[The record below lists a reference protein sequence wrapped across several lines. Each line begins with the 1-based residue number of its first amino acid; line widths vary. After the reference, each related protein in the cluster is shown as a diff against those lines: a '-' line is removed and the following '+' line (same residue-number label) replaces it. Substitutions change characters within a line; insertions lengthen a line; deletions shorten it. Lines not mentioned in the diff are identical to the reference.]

1 MRIQAALVSVVV
13 AGFLAAPANA
23 APAADL
29 AAGSVVAPT
38 SLTVLGAA
46 TVTVKVRNVGR
57 AVSAPSLVTVV
68 LSSDA
73 RRDKADHVIGTALSR
88 KRLKR
93 GGTERVRVAAVPHD
107 GLGTRSYVLLA
118 CVAPAKGRQASTRND
133 CAAAKRRVRLGG
145 AVAAIHPQISADATA
160 AASKT
165 LDAAGGSVDVALPG
179 GSHATLTVP
188 DKALGMPTA
197 IALIPVT
204 SVAPGPRGV
213 RPASS
218 VLVSPEGLV
227 APGSTLTF
235 TAPSGTPASRLR
247 AFAFGGE
254 DEAIV
259 AAPFLA
265 RPALSVDA
273 SVFGGYGVGTPSA
286 AAPATARSAA
296 CPRAAAA
303 AVDPCKEE
311 SLRKRLNE
319 ILAGTNAAD
328 PSALA
333 AADAFVKDVVYP
345 EIDAQ
350 VAAGATAE
358 EISDLVSIPV
368 ALARQEQLM
377 GIPPPA
383 DNVLSAKLEAYVKR
397 TAENSLKRCED
408 RKQGPITTKLQLLQ
422 ISRQAQLMG
431 SPVGDLVAEWVA
443 RCASKPWYLA
453 YDMTVHETPISSP
466 SPPDFEAGNGHVGSL
481 AVPVPGS
488 GTDSG
493 QGPLAYSGLSCS
505 PGSSGAFS
513 GCSITS
519 AAGDLQ
525 VSPTRSEVS
534 STVTTRCGRTVK
546 VPVVMVFFKFVMASE
561 AQTLHFC
568 VTNGPCVDGGTGG
581 GFQRGIDV
589 VTEGNRGELS
599 MPDAGGR
606 VELSGADPS
615 FGGFLAVNGK
625 GSAELKLTQ

>member
-1 MRIQAALVSVVV
+1 
-13 AGFLAAPANA
+13 
-23 APAADL
+23 L
-29 AAGSVVAPT
+29 AAGSVVAPK
-38 SLTVLGAA
+38 SLTALGAA
-46 TVTVKVRNVGR
+46 TVTVKVRNVGQT
-57 AVSAPSLVTVV
+57 VSAPSSVTVL

-73 RRDKADHVIGTALSR
+73 RRDKADHVIGTAVSR

-93 GGTERVRVAAVPHD
+93 GGSERVRVAAVPHA
-107 GLGTRSYVLLA
+107 GLKSRSYVLLV
-118 CVAPAKGRQASTRND
+118 CVAPARGRQASTGND
-133 CAAAKRRVRLGG
+133 CAAPKRRVRLGG
-145 AVAAIHPQISADATA
+145 AVAAIRPQISADATV

-165 LDAAGGSVDVALPG
+165 LDVVGGSVDVALPG
-179 GSHATLTVP
+179 GWHATLSVP
-188 DKALGMPTA
+188 DKALAAPTA

-213 RPASS
+213 RPVSS

-235 TAPSGTPASRLR
+235 AAPSGTPASRLR

-265 RPALSVDA
+265 KPALSVDA
-273 SVFGGYGVGTPSA
+273 SVFGGYGVGTPSGA
-286 AAPATARSAA
+286 VATARSAA

-333 AADAFVKDVVYP
+333 AADAFVNDVVYP

-358 EISDLVSIPV
+358 EISSLLSIPV

-377 GIPPPA
+377 GIPPST
-383 DNVLSAKLEAYVKR
+383 DGVMIAKVEAYVKR

-422 ISRQAQLMG
+422 TSRQAQLMG
-431 SPVGDLVAEWVA
+431 IPVGDVMPEWVA

-453 YDMTVHETPISSP
+453 YDMTVHETPITSP
-466 SPPDFEAGNGHVGSL
+466 SPPHFEAGNGHVGSL

-525 VSPTRSEVS
+525 VNATRSEVS
-534 STVTTRCGRTVK
+534 STETTRCGRTVK
-546 VPVVMVFFKFVMASE
+546 VPVVMVFFKFVMSSE
-561 AQTLHFC
+561 AQAMHFC

-581 GFQRGIDV
+581 AFQRGIDV

-599 MPDAGGR
+599 IPDAGGR

-615 FGGFLAVNGK
+615 FGGFLAMNGK
-625 GSAELKLTQ
+625 GYAEMKLTQ